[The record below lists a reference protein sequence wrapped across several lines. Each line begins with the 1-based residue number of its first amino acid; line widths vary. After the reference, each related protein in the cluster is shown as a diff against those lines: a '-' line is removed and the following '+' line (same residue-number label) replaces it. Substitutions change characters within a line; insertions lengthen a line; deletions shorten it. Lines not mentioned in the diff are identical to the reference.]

1 VVGAAG
7 PAPARPC
14 REFRKENR
22 MVRIRLVLALLVAGL
37 IGMAA
42 AQNVTL
48 RALFMQQAAYSDA
61 DVRSMTAAF
70 EQQHPGVKVD
80 IEFVSYEALHNK
92 IITAAAAGAGGYDVV
107 LFDVIW
113 PAEFAKNNVLVDIT
127 DRLPQSM
134 IDAVV
139 PGAWTTVTYDKHY
152 YGIPWILDTKYL
164 FYNKDMLQK
173 AGIMAPPTTWQ
184 ELLDQAQKIK
194 DAGIVQYPIV
204 WSWGQAEAII
214 CDYTTLLS
222 AFGGSY
228 FDMGQPMFNQGGGLQ
243 ALQYMKQ
250 SLDRGLSN
258 PASTESLEED
268 VRRIFSSGQAAF
280 ALNWTYMYNLAN
292 DPKESQVAGQVDV
305 VPAPG
310 DGTHSQVS
318 AVNGSMGLGITTGST
333 HPDVA
338 YQYIEYLTSR
348 SVQEKYAKL
357 SLPIWKASYD
367 DPAVAQGQESLIAAA
382 KLSLAAMYPRPL
394 LIQYPQF
401 STWLQTDIHRAL
413 LNQAS
418 PKDALDNT
426 AKQVT
431 QSKLN

>member
-1 VVGAAG
+1 
-7 PAPARPC
+7 
-14 REFRKENR
+14 
-22 MVRIRLVLALLVAGL
+22 MHRIRFVLPLLLAGL
-37 IGMAA
+37 LGMAV
-42 AQNVTL
+42 AQGVTL
-48 RALFMQQAAYSDA
+48 RALFMQQAAYSDS
-61 DVRSMTAAF
+61 DVRSMTADF

-92 IITAAAAGAGGYDVV
+92 IITAAAAGGGGYDVV

-127 DRLPQSM
+127 DRLPQTM
-134 IDAVV
+134 IDQVV
-139 PGAWTTVTYDKHY
+139 PGAWTTVTYDGHY

-173 AGIMAPPTTWQ
+173 AGIMAPPATWQ

-194 DAGIVQYPIV
+194 DAGLVQYPIV
-204 WSWGQAEAII
+204 WSWGQAEAIV

-222 AFGGSY
+222 AFGGSF
-228 FDMGQPMFNQGGGLQ
+228 FDNGQPAFNQGGGLQ

-250 SLDRGLSN
+250 SLDKGLSN

-292 DPKESQVAGQVDV
+292 DPAESQVAGQVEV

-318 AVNGSMGLGITTGST
+318 AMNGSMGLGITTGSM
-333 HPDVA
+333 HPDEA
-338 YQYIEYLTSR
+338 YQYIAYLTSQP
-348 SVQEKYAKL
+348 VQEKYAKL

-367 DPAVAQGQESLIAAA
+367 NPAVAQGQESLIAAA
-382 KLSLAAMYPRPL
+382 KQSLAVMYPRPL

-418 PKDALDNT
+418 PQEALDNT

-431 QSKLN
+431 QNNLD

>member
-1 VVGAAG
+1 
-7 PAPARPC
+7 
-14 REFRKENR
+14 

-70 EQQHPGVKVD
+70 EQQHPGLKVD

-127 DRLPQSM
+127 NRLPQTM

-222 AFGGSY
+222 AFGGSF
-228 FDMGQPMFNQGGGLQ
+228 FDMGQPTFNQGGGLQ

-250 SLDRGLSN
+250 SLDQGLSN

-310 DGTHSQVS
+310 DGIHSQVS
-318 AVNGSMGLGITTGST
+318 AMNGSMGLGITTGST
-333 HPDVA
+333 HPNEA
-338 YQYIEYLTSR
+338 YQYIEYLTSQA
-348 SVQEKYAKL
+348 VQEKYAKL

-418 PKDALDNT
+418 PQDALDNT